1 MTDYVLYRAYDDKE
15 KLLYVGQSISVM
27 NRLKQHMKSSE
38 WSGIVNNITLQ
49 RFKNQ
54 RQLSRAELK
63 AIEEEKPVYNIA
75 HNSNYR
81 EQVLK
86 LRLKVKQ
93 LNDELRRE
101 KNRMAFREANYI
113 IYENAFNFIEKLPLS
128 DELRQSYEIWKS
140 VGDWSWLY
148 KDDIEEQKKKIK
160 GMLSA
165 YNVLKEGEQLLEK
178 GEQI

>member
-75 HNSNYR
+75 HNSN
-81 EQVLK
+81 
-86 LRLKVKQ
+86 
-93 LNDELRRE
+93 
-101 KNRMAFREANYI
+101 
-113 IYENAFNFIEKLPLS
+113 
-128 DELRQSYEIWKS
+128 
-140 VGDWSWLY
+140 
-148 KDDIEEQKKKIK
+148 
-160 GMLSA
+160 
-165 YNVLKEGEQLLEK
+165 
-178 GEQI
+178 